1 MVGAGV
7 LRFFLLVARGDGEH
21 FLALAQS
28 VRQHDRA
35 ADHLIGVLRIDAET
49 GRQLHGLIELRV
61 FDLLEQGNRVLNR
74 QRMRRNLLLGGFE
87 LLAHLLTSCG
97 SNGSGEPSPPT
108 LMCTFEFSVISA
120 QFSVLELKTE
130 D

>member
-87 LLAHLLTSCG
+87 LLAQINSPCGPSESETS
-97 SNGSGEPSPPT
+97 PT
-108 LMCTFEFSVISA
+108 LPLLLLLIGFRLRALGLSRVTV
-120 QFSVLELKTE
+120 
-130 D
+130 